1 MIAVITGAASGIGLA
16 LADLCEAEGMT
27 VVRADIEGPVAVD
40 ISNAKAVEALAER
53 VFREHGAVHL
63 LVNNAGVAGAAAPVW
78 QLTLEDWQWVMGVNL
93 WGVIH
98 GIRSFVPRMIASGE
112 EGHVVNTASIMGLV
126 SSAMASSYVATKHAV
141 VAMTESLEMEFRAF
155 HTHLHASVLCP
166 GGVATRI
173 MDSARNRPAELA
185 NSGKSIDP
193 KMEQAIREGISAA
206 MSPAQVARQVLAAVR
221 EKRFWILT
229 HEEMKGDVFAR
240 AETILEG
247 RRPHR
252 PTWA

>member
-1 MIAVITGAASGIGLA
+1 
-16 LADLCEAEGMT
+16 

-40 ISNAKAVEALAER
+40 VSQAGSVEALAAA

-63 LVNNAGVAGAAAPVW
+63 LVNNAGVSGAAAPVW

-98 GIRSFVPRMIASGE
+98 GVRSFVPRMIASGE

-126 SSAMASSYVATKHAV
+126 SSAMAASYAATKHAV
-141 VAMTESLEMEFRAF
+141 VALTESLEMDFRAF
-155 HTHLHASVLCP
+155 QTRLHASVLCP

-173 MDSARNRPAELA
+173 MDSTRNRPAALS
-185 NSGKSIDP
+185 NSGKSIAP
-193 KMEQAIREGISAA
+193 EMEQAFREAIAAA
-206 MSPAQVARQVLAAVR
+206 MSPAEVARKALEAVR

-229 HEEMKGDVFAR
+229 HEEMKGDVPAR
-240 AETILEG
+240 AAAILEG